1 MSLFQA
7 LILAFIQ
14 GLTEFLPLSSS
25 GHLVLFQHFFNLE
38 NPPVFFDVL
47 LHLGTLGAILIFFRQ
62 DILFLFKE
70 FRRETKLWFL
80 LVIASLPA
88 GLFGYYL
95 NSQIGKIFG
104 NLKLVGFMWLITG
117 VLLFLTKFSKSQKIK
132 KTNLREIKISDGL
145 FIGFFQALALF
156 PGLSRSGSTVSA
168 GLFRKLSPELA
179 FKFSFLLSIP
189 AVLGANLL
197 QIKEIS
203 LIGLNFKIAF
213 FPLLVA
219 GLTGY
224 LTLILLKKILICQKF
239 YYFGF
244 YCFIL
249 GTLVL
254 FLF

>member
-1 MSLFQA
+1 MNLFQA
-7 LILAFIQ
+7 IILAFVQ

-25 GHLVLFQHFFNLE
+25 GHLVLFQHFFNLG
-38 NPPVFFDVL
+38 NPPVLFDVL
-47 LHLGTLGAILIFFRQ
+47 LHLGTLGAILVFFRQ

-70 FRRETKLWFL
+70 FRKKTGLWFL
-80 LVIASLPA
+80 LIIASLPA
-88 GLFGYYL
+88 GLFGYFL
-95 NSQIGKIFG
+95 NKEVGQIFG

-117 VLLFLTKFSKSQKIK
+117 VLLFLTKFSKSKNNQKDNWGK
-132 KTNLREIKISDGL
+132 IKISDGL

-203 LIGLNFKIAF
+203 LVELNLGIAF
-213 FPLLVA
+213 FSLLVA

-224 LTLILLKKILICQKF
+224 LTLILLKKVLIWQKF

-244 YCFIL
+244 YCLIL
-249 GTLVL
+249 GTVVL
-254 FLF
+254 FLL